1 MEFFSTHPST
11 HPPILHSP
19 VATQITRR
27 LTLVVLSREIGH
39 HGAFQVVLCLTYIQR
54 DDEITIILK
63 FRTTSL
69 FLQVVPAETSVRDL
83 KVFMLRALVDSKQPS
98 DENLTRPFTDMGPED
113 VELFRKEN
121 NAYVILA
128 VSSTSAH
135 RAPDGTPLCSACQLA
150 DNSVIYVGFREPGE
164 GTCYV

>member
-1 MEFFSTHPST
+1 MEFSSTRPST
-11 HPPILHSP
+11 HLAILHCP
-19 VATQITRR
+19 VATSITRR
-27 LTLVVLSREIGH
+27 LTLVEFSREIGH
-39 HGAFQVVLCLTYIQR
+39 HGAFQVALCLTYIQR
-54 DDEITIILK
+54 DDEVTIILK
-63 FRTTSL
+63 FQTTSL

-98 DENLTRPFTDMGPED
+98 DESLMRPFTDLGPED

-150 DNSVIYVGFREPGE
+150 DNSVIYVGFREPGQ

>member
-1 MEFFSTHPST
+1 MS
-11 HPPILHSP
+11 
-19 VATQITRR
+19 
-27 LTLVVLSREIGH
+27 
-39 HGAFQVVLCLTYIQR
+39 YIQR
-54 DDEITIILK
+54 DDEITIIFK

-69 FLQVVPAETSVRDL
+69 FLQVIPAETSVRDL

-135 RAPDGTPLCSACQLA
+135 RAPDGLSL
-150 DNSVIYVGFREPGE
+150 IHI
-164 GTCYV
+164 